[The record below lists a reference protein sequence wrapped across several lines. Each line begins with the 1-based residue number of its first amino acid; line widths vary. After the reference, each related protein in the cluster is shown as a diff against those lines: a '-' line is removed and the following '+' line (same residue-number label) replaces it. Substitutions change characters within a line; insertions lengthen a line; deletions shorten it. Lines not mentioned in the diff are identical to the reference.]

1 MWFSKTKGRDPE
13 TGAEQGGA
21 RPSGARRQ
29 RRRATATIHSDLGEK
44 LIAGVPARIMRPR
57 LVFLSCLI
65 AICMFGLLMIYSAS
79 SVEALQENGSSW
91 FYLFRQAIF
100 MTVGFCLFALI
111 GGRAVPWTIFRSGF
125 AWVAWAV
132 TLVLLVAVFF
142 FGSGAEEWG
151 ASRWIDF
158 GFFNLQPAEVAKPV
172 IIALTAKVFAD
183 YYEDGSIDTQ
193 TFLIQM
199 LVMLPLPLVL
209 IFKEPDMGTT
219 IIIAFTVFAMAFLC
233 GLPWRVVGLTVLIA
247 AVGGFAAMLMSP
259 YRAQRF
265 LAFLD
270 PWSDPYDTGY
280 QATLAIMAFAS
291 GGLFGRGIGN
301 ATMKYHYLPEAHNDY
316 ILAIIGEELGFVGTA
331 LFILLFV
338 AMIIAAFYICR
349 EAPTLHAQLLA
360 SGCTI
365 ILAVQFLINVFGILG
380 LMPMTGKP
388 LPFVSYGGSSVIASL
403 VLASMILRVS
413 VESNVETAADRRRSG
428 MAVMGDRPARAAAH
442 PREAD
447 PAADVSGYMGRS
459 TAGIPRSRS
468 SRRSDATARASS
480 SDPGLSV
487 YDGGRSPRAAGGP
500 RSDRRRAQRDGEGVY
515 GRVDL
520 GAGAGDR
527 LRPRHDRPRVD
538 YRGVTGNDRP
548 RRSGDGRTG
557 RDMNDQ
563 GRGRYDR

>member
-1 MWFSKTKGRDPE
+1 MWFSKTKEHD
-13 TGAEQGGA
+13 AEGEAMPVAA
-21 RPSGARRQ
+21 RPTSRTGS
-29 RRRATATIHSDLGEK
+29 RRRASATSHSEWGEK

-91 FYLFRQAIF
+91 FFLFRQSIF
-100 MTVGFCLFALI
+100 MGIGFLLFALI
-111 GGRAVPWTIFRSGF
+111 GGRAVPWHLFRSPVV
-125 AWVAWAV
+125 WTVWLV
-132 TLVLLVAVFF
+132 TLGLLVAVLA
-142 FGSGAEEWG
+142 FGSGAETWG
-151 ASRWIDF
+151 ASRWIDL

-172 IIALTAKVFAD
+172 IIALTAKIFAD

-193 TFLIQM
+193 TFMIQM
-199 LVMLPLPLVL
+199 LVMLPLPLLL

-219 IIIAFTVFAMAFLC
+219 VIIAFTVFAMMFLC
-233 GLPWRVVGLTVLIA
+233 GLPWRVVGLVILIA
-247 AVGGFAAMLMSP
+247 LVGGAAAMLMSP

-265 LAFLD
+265 FAFLD

-291 GGLFGRGIGN
+291 GGAFGRGIGN

-331 LFILLFV
+331 LFVLVFV

-380 LMPMTGKP
+380 LIPMTGKP

-403 VLASMILRVS
+403 VLAAMILRVS
-413 VESNVETAADRRRSG
+413 VESNVETTADRRRSG
-428 MAVMGDRPARAAAH
+428 MAVMGGRPGGPRTRSVAAGREGESAH
-442 PREAD
+442 
-447 PAADVSGYMGRS
+447 VGRS
-459 TAGIPRSRS
+459 TAGMPRVRS
-468 SRRSDATARASS
+468 SRSPEAPPRPAPRGSS
-480 SDPGLSV
+480 LSV
-487 YDGGRSPRAAGGP
+487 YDGGRSSRPSG
-500 RSDRRRAQRDGEGVY
+500 DGMGRGY
-515 GRVDL
+515 GRIDL
-520 GAGAGDR
+520 GGGAEDR
-527 LRPRHDRPRVD
+527 LRPRRERPRVD
-538 YRGVTGNDRP
+538 YRGLTESGGP
-548 RRSGDGRTG
+548 RRSGDGG
-557 RDMNDQ
+557 RDGNAN
-563 GRGRYDR
+563 GRGGNRYDR